1 MMSDS
6 LNTLEKN
13 TQSKARTT
21 VRKKVFFLNLD
32 ELSNQNIVERWIATG
47 LIQNWQPA
55 SDVAEKLK
63 SYDPILGDFMAKVI
77 EQNTKRK
84 RWWTKNNAYMT
95 GKDPKTGEYIKNANE
110 YLKVMSD
117 YIIGKAN
124 SGDWREWHDE
134 WLEIVMW
141 SKGDQEITKLEI
153 SNTLENKPMPRIV
166 RV

>member
-21 VRKKVFFLNLD
+21 VKKKVFFLNLD

-55 SDVAEKLK
+55 SNVAEKLK

>member
-1 MMSDS
+1 MSDS